1 MNELGPVTS
10 DDGRAAR
17 PVFVSYAT
25 ADRKE
30 ALTVCQALE
39 ARGTRCWISCR
50 DVPPGENYQEAIVRT
65 IRDARAM
72 VLVFSDAANNSD
84 EIKKEL
90 SLASRHHLP
99 VMALR
104 IEDVEPS
111 DAFAYELSTR
121 QWIDA
126 FESWDT
132 SIDSLARRIDQ
143 ISGREAAPGP
153 PVASPKTRRDRPR
166 AAHRKLLVAG
176 AIALLLLA
184 TLAGA
189 WLLLRPGPA
198 VAHSMQV
205 RLTGFQGLSPDL
217 SASMPDAIRDE
228 IIAAFSDDGVIGVST
243 ASAPPAG
250 NIPSYALGGTV
261 RTDGDKVRVIT
272 KLTNERSG
280 ATLWSND
287 YTYDRKLVSR
297 VPRFVAVEAGSI
309 VRCGLFGASTY
320 PMALPDPVLSDYLQ
334 ACQGT
339 VRVQDPARG
348 LDFARKVVT
357 AAPKFSW
364 GWSVLAIAA
373 LESKSGAET
382 QAQSDALRSEGLLA
396 ADTAIRL
403 DRTNSEAL
411 AVKSALIDPADF
423 LQREALLQRAMKA
436 RPLACGCEHLL
447 HGYFLYDVGR
457 IQDALAQ
464 FRRSTEVIALDP
476 DSQLAVAEALVDI
489 GEAEQARPHF
499 EAGIDLSSDPTMRQ
513 QVALWYAPF
522 TGDYRAALEAASDPN
537 LPLSANMRQA
547 LLASYQALLSKDPAA
562 RPTAVAR
569 LLAIRPGTANEFVI
583 PLLGALGANR
593 EAIGRVEA
601 AAAMRKP
608 GARSYLFVPSMAGA
622 LRDPAFP
629 AAAQRL
635 RLIDYWRAS
644 RTRPD
649 VCSTKGPP
657 PFCRMI

>member
-1 MNELGPVTS
+1 MNEPGPVTS
-10 DDGRAAR
+10 DDGRAAQ

-143 ISGREAAPGP
+143 LSGREAAPGP

-166 AAHRKLLVAG
+166 AAHRKLLLTG
-176 AIALLLLA
+176 AVVLLLA
-184 TLAGA
+184 ALAGA

-205 RLTGFQGLSPDL
+205 RLTGFQRLSPDL
-217 SASMPDAIRDE
+217 PASMPDAMRDE
-228 IIAAFSDDGVIGVST
+228 IIAAFSEDGVIGVST
-243 ASAPPAG
+243 ASAAPVG
-250 NIPSYALGGTV
+250 DIPSYALGGTI

-320 PMALPDPVLSDYLQ
+320 PKALPDPVLSDYLQ

-339 VRVQDPARG
+339 VRAQDPERG

-373 LESKSGAET
+373 MESKSGAET
-382 QAQSDALRSEGLLA
+382 QAQIDALRSEGLRA

-411 AVKSALIDPADF
+411 ATKSSLVDSADL

-436 RPLACGCEHLL
+436 RPLACGCEHLI
-447 HGYFLYDVGR
+447 HGYFLYEVGR
-457 IQDALAQ
+457 INDAMAQ

-476 DSQLAVAEALVDI
+476 DS
-489 GEAEQARPHF
+489 
-499 EAGIDLSSDPTMRQ
+499 
-513 QVALWYAPF
+513 
-522 TGDYRAALEAASDPN
+522 
-537 LPLSANMRQA
+537 
-547 LLASYQALLSKDPAA
+547 
-562 RPTAVAR
+562 
-569 LLAIRPGTANEFVI
+569 
-583 PLLGALGANR
+583 
-593 EAIGRVEA
+593 AIGRRRDARRHRGSGAGQA
-601 AAAMRKP
+601 AF
-608 GARSYLFVPSMAGA
+608 RSRGRAF
-622 LRDPAFP
+622 LRSDDAP
-629 AAAQRL
+629 
-635 RLIDYWRAS
+635 AS
-644 RTRPD
+644 RPV
-649 VCSTKGPP
+649 VCAVHGRLSS
-657 PFCRMI
+657 RA